1 MSLCS
6 LCLYSTVGE
15 RKTSYQ
21 FAIHTES
28 QWNKR
33 SEWVI
38 AAQSDREMKEWIDA
52 FKVKQAILVFVCV
65 YQYTCVCVRECMCMY
80 QYS

>member
-1 MSLCS
+1 MNDVMILIAIPSGHVS
-6 LCLYSTVGE
+6 GE

-38 AAQSDREMKEWIDA
+38 AAQSDREMKDWIDA
-52 FKVKQAILVFVCV
+52 FKVRTCSTCLPRVAYKVHCV
-65 YQYTCVCVRECMCMY
+65 
-80 QYS
+80 